1 MRDKEDLIA
10 DIIVGA
16 ITVIVLT
23 LFIFAIIWK
32 KAE

>member
-23 LFIFAIIWK
+23 LFIFAIV
-32 KAE
+32 

>member
-23 LFIFAIIWK
+23 LFIFAII
-32 KAE
+32 